1 MRKKKAQGHVEII
14 ISFVLFVG
22 VLIFVFLF
30 LNPFTKTQ
38 AEIPIRENVQKN
50 IINNITTDL
59 GKLTVFINQTGER
72 CYKFDET
79 EYLNENYKEIP
90 IDQFK
95 YVIYFSD
102 VFSGKDSQKDPSCLR
117 ENYKLSSYSVD
128 KIISFEKIKTLV
140 QKYNTD
146 YVSLKTSLG
155 ISYEFS
161 FNVKDLSG
169 TPISEAS
176 VSKDIPEGLEVGS
189 REFPIRTINS
199 EGLIKEYILNIRAWE

>member
-50 IINNITTDL
+50 IINNITSDL
-59 GKLTVFINQTGER
+59 GKLTIFLNETGSG
-72 CYKFDET
+72 CYNFDET
-79 EYLNENYKEIP
+79 RYLNENYKEIP
-90 IDQFK
+90 ETESK
-95 YVIYFSD
+95 YIIYFSD
-102 VFSGKDSQKDPSCLR
+102 AFPKKDSRKDPSCLI

-128 KIISFEKIKTLV
+128 KIISFEKIKILV

-146 YVSLKTSLG
+146 YISLKTSLG

-161 FNVKDLSG
+161 FNIKDLAG
-169 TPISEAS
+169 TQIAEAS
-176 VSKDIPEGLEVGS
+176 VSKEIPEGLEVGS

-199 EGLIKEYILNIRAWE
+199 DGLIKEYILNIRAWG